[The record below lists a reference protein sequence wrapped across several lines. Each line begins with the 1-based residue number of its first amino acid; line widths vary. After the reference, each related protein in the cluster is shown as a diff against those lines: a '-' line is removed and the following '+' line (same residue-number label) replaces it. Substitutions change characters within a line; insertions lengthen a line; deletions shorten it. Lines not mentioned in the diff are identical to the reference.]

1 MKSLKEITVEILNKG
16 ELNESLEQALI
27 HYCEEQGNLQSYI
40 YEIAFCYGRAIQLIL
55 SNIKIEDAVK
65 LFLEEENEA
74 VGDFTTYEIYKDM
87 LVKVKEKNIPEI
99 YNKDLDTL
107 RKEYEECEETIKS
120 KIKRISL
127 DINKEYKSPIVAEW
141 VKKARE
147 MNQRYLRILYESHK
161 EIDEILH
168 YR

>member
-74 VGDFTTYEIYKDM
+74 VGDFTTYEMYKDIIIK
-87 LVKVKEKNIPEI
+87 LYKEAIPTQ
-99 YNKDLDTL
+99 YNKNLDEL
-107 RKEYEECEETIKS
+107 IKEYKKAIKS
-120 KIKRISL
+120 KKTL
-127 DINKEYKSPIVAEW
+127 DINKEYKSPIVTEW
-141 VKKARE
+141 VKKAME
-147 MNQRYLRILYESHK
+147 LNQRQLRILYESHK
-161 EIDEILH
+161 ETDEILY